1 MEFKVYGPFE
11 MPRTHTGLVAHAA
24 AEKRAFWENVDEV
37 EAGLSGACGCYVF
50 ALQPPGG
57 SAKPWYV
64 GRTRNAG
71 GFRTECFASHKI
83 VHYNSA
89 ISDYQRAV
97 PQLYLIAKV
106 TPRKHAFSKPNS
118 NGHNDVADL
127 EEFLIGIAY
136 SRNRHLVNIRG
147 TAFLRDAKVPGVL
160 NSPPGNPGAGAS
172 ALKVTLGL

>member
-11 MPRTHTGLVAHAA
+11 IPRTRTGLIAHAA
-24 AEKRAFWENVDEV
+24 AEKRAFWEKVNEV
-37 EAGLSGACGCYVF
+37 ETGLSGACGCYIF

-64 GRTRNAG
+64 GRTKNAG

-89 ISDYQRAV
+89 ISDYERAV
-97 PQLYLIAKV
+97 PQLYLIAKI
-106 TPRKHAFSKPNS
+106 TPKTHAFAKPNS
-118 NGHNDVADL
+118 NGHAEVADL

-136 SRNRHLVNIRG
+136 ARNRHLVNIQG
-147 TAFLRDAKVPGVL
+147 TSLLREAKVPGVL
-160 NSPPGNPGAGAS
+160 NSPPGNPGAAAS
-172 ALKVTLGL
+172 ALKTTLGL